1 MESQNFR
8 EMREMVVGTERAP
21 WIEKQA
27 AILKQLRIARIAQL
41 VCGFIVGR
49 IGKILGMSQRE
60 VALLKFQWP
69 MQKKIRE
76 IPLDRAIEF
85 SIFPD
90 GQPHAQWHWHRREVG
105 WTPAAVIK
113 ELHDRYLAV
122 PDAEFGRTF
131 WSVRIAKEKPVDS
144 DEKRAD
150 GGTLADAVAAQAT
163 T

>member
-1 MESQNFR
+1 MPSQNFT
-8 EMREMVVGTERAP
+8 EMREMVVQTERAP

-27 AILKQLRIARIAQL
+27 AAFKKLRIARIAQR
-41 VCGFIVGR
+41 VCGFILGR
-49 IGKILGMSQRE
+49 LGKILGMSPRE

-69 MQKKIRE
+69 MQKKIKE

-85 SIFPD
+85 SIFLD
-90 GQPHAQWHWHRREVG
+90 GQPHAHWKWHRREVG

-113 ELHDRYLAV
+113 ELHDRYLAL

-131 WSVRIAKEKPVDS
+131 WSVRIAKEKPAHS
-144 DEKRAD
+144 DEKPAD
-150 GGTLADAVAAQAT
+150 GGTLADAVGPQAT

>member
-1 MESQNFR
+1 MASQNYV
-8 EMREMVVGTERAP
+8 ELSQMVVQTERAP

-27 AILKQLRIARIAQL
+27 AILKKLRIARIAML
-41 VCGFIVGR
+41 VCGFILGR
-49 IGKILGMSQRE
+49 LGKILGMSPRE

-69 MQKKIRE
+69 MQKKINE

-90 GQPHAQWHWHRREVG
+90 GQPHANWHWHRREVG
-105 WTPAAVIK
+105 WTPAEVIK
-113 ELHDRYLAV
+113 ELHDFYLAL

-131 WSVRIAKEKPVDS
+131 WSVRIAKEKPAHS

-150 GGTLADAVAAQAT
+150 RGTLADAVVAQAT